1 MINTVL
7 DVAMSAVLVCA
18 CGVIVL
24 DLIKDMVVVIK
35 KTIDEVKGK

>member
-24 DLIKDMVVVIK
+24 DLIKDMVIVIK

>member
-24 DLIKDMVVVIK
+24 DLIKDMVIVIK
-35 KTIDEVKGK
+35 KTVDEVKGK